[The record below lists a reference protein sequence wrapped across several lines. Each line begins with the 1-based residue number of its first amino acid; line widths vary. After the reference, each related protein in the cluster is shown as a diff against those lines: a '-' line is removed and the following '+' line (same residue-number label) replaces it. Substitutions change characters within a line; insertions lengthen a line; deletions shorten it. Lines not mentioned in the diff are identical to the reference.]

1 MSANEARPGTPR
13 PLEDLP
19 SSGDAR
25 GDAVRRALHIV
36 DRLREP
42 DGCPW
47 DREQTLKSLAPSL
60 IEEAHEL
67 VEAIERED
75 DAGALEEA
83 GDVLLVVALLCRIA
97 SESGRFDLARAA
109 EALGDKLV
117 RRHPHVFGDA
127 RADSS
132 ASAIANWERI
142 KQGERRAKAG
152 DASALAGVPRAL
164 PALQRAQRLGAKA
177 IATGFKWT
185 DAQGALA
192 KLREELGELEQ
203 ALAAVPPKARAGE
216 VARNE
221 SADGAPRDRALDAE
235 RLERERALDDRSLE
249 RERALARAEEEL
261 GDVLFAAAQ
270 LANYA
275 GLDAERA
282 ARGAL
287 TRFEQR
293 FRSMEQELGELRGR
307 ALPELQAAWERAK
320 ARVAAERDARR
331 AAAEPESGAA
341 SRSS

>member
-1 MSANEARPGTPR
+1 MSDAQNEQKPAAPR
-13 PLEDLP
+13 PLESYP
-19 SSGDAR
+19 TCGDAR
-25 GDAVRRALHIV
+25 SDALRRVLHIV

-75 DAGALEEA
+75 DGGALEEA

-97 SESGRFDLARAA
+97 SEAGRFDLARAS

-127 RADSS
+127 HADSS

-177 IATGFKWT
+177 IAAGFKWT
-185 DAQGALA
+185 DARGALA

-203 ALAAVPPKARAGE
+203 ALAAVPAKVEAQ
-216 VARNE
+216 VAPQVE
-221 SADGAPRDRALDAE
+221 PATEAT
-235 RLERERALDDRSLE
+235 RERARSVELE
-249 RERALARAEEEL
+249 LARERALARAEEEL
-261 GDVLFAAAQ
+261 GDLLFAAAQ

-287 TRFEQR
+287 MRFERR
-293 FRSMEQELGELRGR
+293 FRSLEQELGELRGR
-307 ALPELQAAWERAK
+307 ELPELQAAWERAK
-320 ARVAAERDARR
+320 ARVAAE
-331 AAAEPESGAA
+331 PLG
-341 SRSS
+341 SSSPSPR

>member
-1 MSANEARPGTPR
+1 MKPNEPQTSSPR
-13 PLEDLP
+13 PLEELP
-19 SSGDAR
+19 RTGDAR
-25 GDAVRRALHIV
+25 GDALRRALHIV

-47 DREQTLKSLAPSL
+47 DREQTLRSLAPSL

-83 GDVLLVVALLCRIA
+83 GDVFLVVALLCRIA
-97 SESGRFDLARAA
+97 SEAGRFDLERAA
-109 EALGDKLV
+109 VALGDKLV
-117 RRHPHVFGDA
+117 RRHPHVFGEA

-132 ASAIANWERI
+132 AGAIANWERI

-185 DAQGALA
+185 DARGALA

-203 ALAAVPPKARAGE
+203 ALAAVPEKPAQGE
-216 VARNE
+216 ATLE
-221 SADGAPRDRALDAE
+221 RDRARGDTG
-235 RLERERALDDRSLE
+235 LERERALGALE
-249 RERALARAEEEL
+249 LDRERALARAEEEL

-270 LANYA
+270 LANYS

-287 TRFEQR
+287 ARFEQR

-320 ARVAAERDARR
+320 ARVAAELAAERARGGP
-331 AAAEPESGAA
+331 AGAAEP
-341 SRSS
+341 RST

>member
-1 MSANEARPGTPR
+1 MSDAQNEQKAAAPR
-13 PLEDLP
+13 PLESFP
-19 SSGDAR
+19 TCGDAR
-25 GDAVRRALHIV
+25 SDALRRVLHIV

-75 DAGALEEA
+75 DGGALEEA
-83 GDVLLVVALLCRIA
+83 GDVVLVVALLCRIA
-97 SESGRFDLARAA
+97 SEAGRFDLARAA

-127 RADSS
+127 HADSS

-164 PALQRAQRLGAKA
+164 PALQRAQRLGSKA
-177 IATGFKWT
+177 IAAGFKWT
-185 DAQGALA
+185 DARGALA
-192 KLREELGELEQ
+192 KLREEQGELEQ
-203 ALAAVPPKARAGE
+203 ALAAVPDKARAQAAPQVEGALS
-216 VARNE
+216 VAPE
-221 SADGAPRDRALDAE
+221 LV
-235 RLERERALDDRSLE
+235 

-261 GDVLFAAAQ
+261 GDLLFAAAQ

-287 TRFEQR
+287 LRFERR

-307 ALPELQAAWERAK
+307 ELPELQAAWERAK
-320 ARVAAERDARR
+320 ARVAAE
-331 AAAEPESGAA
+331 PLG
-341 SRSS
+341 SSSLR